1 MRLAIGADHRG
12 TEMLKR
18 LCDALEKRGH
28 EIELFGSLNG
38 QMYDYPDAAF
48 QVASAVSQG
57 SAERGILICG
67 SGIGMSIA
75 ANKVPHIRAA
85 LIHDELDAEISRR
98 HNDANVLCL
107 PAGLVGSQS
116 VERIVI
122 TWLETP
128 FEGGRH
134 ARRNQKI
141 HLIEQGLGPDA
152 ARDVQSA

>member
-1 MRLAIGADHRG
+1 MKLAIGADHRG
-12 TEMLKR
+12 SEVLNNLRNYLSSHGYTVEP
-18 LCDALEKRGH
+18 
-28 EIELFGSLNG
+28 FGSLDG
-38 QMYDYPDAAF
+38 QLFDYPDAAYK
-48 QVASAVSQG
+48 VAVAVSDG
-57 SAERGILICG
+57 RCERGILICG

-75 ANKVPHIRAA
+75 ANKVARVRAA

-116 VERIVI
+116 IERIVG

-134 ARRNQKI
+134 ARRNNKI
-141 HLIEQGLGPDA
+141 HLIEQGHDPTA
-152 ARDVQSA
+152 TRDVQSA